1 MADKPLD
8 KWEKFDISTKAIAGI
23 LLPVMLLLVG
33 NWYTSQ
39 QQRANDARLE
49 HEKEAELAQRNADR
63 VSSFLNHLASNNPKE
78 RKLSLEVLAY
88 LANNNQMP
96 DELLIPLISTV
107 NDEDTEVAAAGS
119 AALNQAAA
127 SDPEKAKSIVNAA
140 TSDPE
145 KAKSI
150 VKAAAGPNTNTETL
164 IVKAAKFDPAFKSS
178 INSAIES
185 LKNDP
190 KAAQSSLRIKAQF
203 AKQ

>member
-23 LLPVMLLLVG
+23 LLPVMILLVG
-33 NWYTSQ
+33 NWYTAQ
-39 QQRANDARLE
+39 Q
-49 HEKEAELAQRNADR
+49 KEAETAQRNADR
-63 VSSFLNHLASNNPKE
+63 LASFLNHLASNNPKE
-78 RKLSLEVLAY
+78 RKLSLEVLTY
-88 LANNNQMP
+88 LANSNQMP
-96 DELLIPLISTV
+96 NELVIPIMSTV
-107 NDEDTEVAAAGS
+107 NDEDPEVAAAGS

-127 SDPEKAKSIVNAA
+127 SDPEKAKSIVKAA
-140 TSDPE
+140 TADPE

-150 VKAAAGPNTNTETL
+150 VKATAGTNTNAEAL
-164 IVKAAKFDPAFKSS
+164 IVKEAQSDPAFKSS

-190 KAAQSSLRIKAQF
+190 KVALAAVRIKNQF